1 MTRSNLNPFVSVSS
15 SLRCIV
21 QAAYIQRC
29 SSASNLWK
37 WFNGIPIYA
46 NQGRSSK
53 SSRSKANM
61 LRAIVATL
69 CVVQCAAIVSPPA
82 RPRACRTAAPS
93 MLRPYVGNNPP
104 PTPSPD
110 ASVDGLASSTQ
121 SPPRCAGVR
130 LPPPRPPAPA
140 ASVRSIA
147 PPAPLLLARVPTF
160 LILTRSPPALISSAH
175 EHRFSSLGL
184 LLLHVVRRTASPTR
198 NRKRPAASPL
208 RRSSLSPPPPPRPT
222 HLCSAPRRG

>member
-1 MTRSNLNPFVSVSS
+1 
-15 SLRCIV
+15 
-21 QAAYIQRC
+21 
-29 SSASNLWK
+29 
-37 WFNGIPIYA
+37 
-46 NQGRSSK
+46 
-53 SSRSKANM
+53 M

-69 CVVQCAAIVSPPA
+69 CVVQCAAIVSSPA

-147 PPAPLLLARVPTF
+147 PPCSLTSCSRSHFPHSNTFPPRVDLLRPRTSLLLSR
-160 LILTRSPPALISSAH
+160 TRAAS
-175 EHRFSSLGL
+175 
-184 LLLHVVRRTASPTR
+184 HVVRCIAAPTR

>member
-1 MTRSNLNPFVSVSS
+1 MEMVCT
-15 SLRCIV
+15 II
-21 QAAYIQRC
+21 YIRKIKEEVPNRAQ
-29 SSASNLWK
+29 
-37 WFNGIPIYA
+37 
-46 NQGRSSK
+46 Q
-53 SSRSKANM
+53 NM

-69 CVVQCAAIVSPPA
+69 CVVQCAAIVSSPA

-147 PPAPLLLARVPTF
+147 PPVPLLLARVPTF

-184 LLLHVVRRTASPTR
+184 VLLHTSYAVPPHRHVTA
-198 NRKRPAASPL
+198 NAKRPAASPL